1 MSDLTHG
8 TPLLRRIA
16 REHKRA
22 IYPLG
27 IALLVNVIAFGA
39 VVYPLSQRV
48 ANIEE
53 RDRAAETE
61 LAGARAEYAR
71 ASGTV
76 NGKDRAA
83 KELETFYT
91 SVLPSDVAGARRLTT
106 LRLQQMARQSDLMT
120 DSVRITEVPG
130 RRDSTL
136 KGLRV
141 EMTLTGNYP
150 AVRAFLYQLETA
162 PEFVVIDNVQLTEGA
177 DTQGLLRITVEMST
191 YYRSLAS

>member
-8 TPLLRRIA
+8 TPLVRRVVQ
-16 REHKRA
+16 EHKRA

-27 IALLVNVIAFGA
+27 IALLLNLLAYGA

-53 RDRAAETE
+53 RDRAAETA
-61 LAGARAEYAR
+61 LAAARAEYAR

-76 NGKDRAA
+76 SGKDRAA
-83 KELETFYT
+83 KELETFYAR
-91 SVLPSDVAGARRLTT
+91 VLPSDVAGARRLTT
-106 LRLQQMARQSDLMT
+106 LRLQQLARQSDLAT
-120 DSVRITEVPG
+120 DTARVSEVAN

-141 EMTLTGNYP
+141 EMTLTGTYP

-177 DTQGLLRITVEMST
+177 DSQGILRISVEVST
-191 YYRSLAS
+191 YYRSVVS